1 MATIKKMKN
10 FLIFVLFLVI
20 FWAYGDKQSANVCKN
35 VFLCKNNQLFSTN
48 RWNCAMKNVTLL
60 TGKSRSVRGE
70 EGRGERE
77 GRRDKA
83 CLVRQRGRGL
93 VISIFCG
100 FRTTHALSLQI
111 HNLLTIVPRSNF
123 HVPQLT
129 SIDAALR
136 DYCVLE
142 GKTARLCNLKKL
154 PLRGHKACSRRN

>member
-35 VFLCKNNQLFSTN
+35 VFLSKNNQLFSTN

-111 HNLLTIVPRSNF
+111 HHILTVVPRYPIDIDRCNF
-123 HVPQLT
+123 V
-129 SIDAALR
+129 
-136 DYCVLE
+136 
-142 GKTARLCNLKKL
+142 RLLYPHRELQPRWDTLAKL
-154 PLRGHKACSRRN
+154 PLRGHKACLRRN